1 MNINPVPAI
10 GVCDADNNRAN
21 GLKFPHCDTVVAF
34 LCMAFR
40 RNPLILLL
48 LFSKKLRVSEV

>member
-48 LFSKKLRVSEV
+48 LFSKKLRV